1 MFLWKRRRPPRSTR
15 ADTRLP
21 YTALCRSAGRL
32 LARGEVLPH
41 LVGRLHLQPHARLR
55 EAGFAQ
61 PRHQLAPLH
70 RGVGLVE
77 IVERKGLHAIL
88 ELLDQLQEAFRAGI
102 DPGQAELGRGRWR
115 RWRRRSEEP
124 TSELQ

>member
-1 MFLWKRRRPPRSTR
+1 M
-15 ADTRLP
+15 
-21 YTALCRSAGRL
+21 
-32 LARGEVLPH
+32 PH

-70 RGVGLVE
+70 RGVGLAE

-88 ELLDQLQEAFRAGI
+88 ELLDQLQEAFR
-102 DPGQAELGRGRWR
+102 
-115 RWRRRSEEP
+115 SEEH
-124 TSELQ
+124 TSELQSLMRISYAVFCLKKKKIMDVNIKPSDLQKEHN